1 MKLLLENFMTH
12 KRNRT
17 IEEKIQECLD
27 DKVQNLH
34 PDLREKLFIE
44 LQTVPEAKSVSN
56 CKSYVSKLL
65 SLPENG
71 KQTKQYWT
79 SRGWSEGEAY
89 FKSNENTKKG
99 KVSPYSKEFW
109 TSRINPDTGM
119 HYTDCEADYERNS
132 RRPIRKEYWLK
143 KGYDETESIKLA
155 KEKKEKNNTKG
166 AEKSKNNNAV
176 QKVSSKRCIEYWT
189 IRGFSEA
196 EAKENISKEQTTFSL
211 EKCIEKY
218 GEDGGKQRWLDRQEK
233 WHNSYKKSNFSKVS
247 QLLFWEICSHLN
259 SLDNIFFAELDE
271 NKKPDKSGRNNELRL
286 KLDRLLLPD
295 FIDVNSKKIIEF
307 DGTYW
312 HGLVGKGNK
321 NRDIERNEIYKKN
334 GYLIHR
340 VSENDYKSKKQTAIE
355 ECLNFLKK

>member
-1 MKLLLENFMTH
+1 MTH

-71 KQTKQYWT
+71 KQTKRYWT

-166 AEKSKNNNAV
+166 AEKSKNNTAV

-189 IRGFSEA
+189 IRGFSEV

-218 GEDGGKQRWLDRQEK
+218 GEDDGKQRWLDRQEK
-233 WHNSYKKSNFSKVS
+233 WHNSYKKSNFSTLV
-247 QLLFWEICSHLN
+247 EIQFFFLSFPKRRLN
-259 SLDNIFFAELDE
+259 LETFLIIL
-271 NKKPDKSGRNNELRL
+271 
-286 KLDRLLLPD
+286 
-295 FIDVNSKKIIEF
+295 SKQ
-307 DGTYW
+307 
-312 HGLVGKGNK
+312 N
-321 NRDIERNEIYKKN
+321 
-334 GYLIHR
+334 
-340 VSENDYKSKKQTAIE
+340 
-355 ECLNFLKK
+355 